1 MSGRSDRAGV
11 NRCLRTLAGAIAGQD
26 TATAGLGDVPDDQV
40 PGLITLARAHGVEAW
55 LAGHMPSRV
64 GPWQPLAEQRIRFG
78 ANLARVR
85 ATVEWFAAVA
95 ERMGCEWVV
104 VKGIALAE
112 DVYRDARL
120 RFSVDVD
127 VLVDPAAF
135 RDVLEVL
142 QRDGWR
148 LIDRN
153 WPLLVASRPGQLRLV
168 SPSGSLLDLHWHL
181 LNNPALRG
189 EFPISSK
196 EILARRRVLPSGVPA
211 LDAVDQLVHLAIHG
225 ALSGAN
231 RLSWLADAGL
241 AARSVDDWSAVDEVA
256 AAFGA
261 GPALSLILLR
271 AHRWLATP
279 VPSGTA
285 DGAWPALCRA
295 VDRISP
301 LAADPDRPAAGRSF
315 ARSVRA
321 TPARSLAEFAR
332 HGLAFAR
339 TGARRRSSPLADPA
353 NPASPLH
360 IVEDPRARERYL
372 KTVVPG

>member
-1 MSGRSDRAGV
+1 M
-11 NRCLRTLAGAIAGQD
+11 
-26 TATAGLGDVPDDQV
+26 
-40 PGLITLARAHGVEAW
+40 
-55 LAGHMPSRV
+55 
-64 GPWQPLAEQRIRFG
+64 
-78 ANLARVR
+78 
-85 ATVEWFAAVA
+85 
-95 ERMGCEWVV
+95 
-104 VKGIALAE
+104 
-112 DVYRDARL
+112 
-120 RFSVDVD
+120 
-127 VLVDPAAF
+127 
-135 RDVLEVL
+135 LEVL

-153 WPLLVASRPGQLRLV
+153 WPLLMTSRPGQLRLV

-181 LNNPALRG
+181 LNNPRLRG

-196 EILARRRVLPSGVPA
+196 EILARRRVLPSGLPS

-241 AARSVDDWSAVDEVA
+241 AARSFNDWSAVDDVA

-261 GPALSLILLR
+261 RACAQPDPAAGAPMARDSVL
-271 AHRWLATP
+271 
-279 VPSGTA
+279 PSGTA
-285 DGAWPALCRA
+285 DAAWQALCRT

-301 LAADPDRPAAGRSF
+301 LVADPDRPAAGRSF

-321 TPARSLAEFAR
+321 TPARSVAEFAR

-360 IVEDPRARERYL
+360 VVDDPHARERYL
-372 KTVVPG
+372 ATVVPG